1 MEEDKEFEGAQNAE
15 RAKEKADSRPTR
27 FTNRVKPEHR
37 DEDDKSIDRS
47 KQSKEEALAK
57 VEQERRGPGR
67 P

>member
-15 RAKEKADSRPTR
+15 RAKEKADSRPNR
-27 FTNRVKPEHR
+27 FTNKVKPENR
-37 DEDDKSIDRS
+37 EQDDKSIDRS